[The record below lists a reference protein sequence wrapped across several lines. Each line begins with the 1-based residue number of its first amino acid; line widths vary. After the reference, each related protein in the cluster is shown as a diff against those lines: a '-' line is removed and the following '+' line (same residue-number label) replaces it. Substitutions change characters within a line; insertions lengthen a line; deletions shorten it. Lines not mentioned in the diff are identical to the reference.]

1 MPIISTIILVFI
13 ALALAYTYWSM
24 IRGLVKEH
32 QLSWPLAAL
41 VTVILL
47 SLTGAVFTMLYLLL
61 VAGPVNAGSLLGMI
75 FGISLILAGIRT
87 FSR

>member
-1 MPIISTIILVFI
+1 MLIISTIILVFI

-24 IRGLVKEH
+24 IHGLVEEH
-32 QLSWPLAAL
+32 QLSRPLAAL

-47 SLTGAVFTMLYLLL
+47 GLTGAVFTMLYLLL

>member
-1 MPIISTIILVFI
+1 MPIISAIMLVFV

-24 IRGLVKEH
+24 FRGLVKEH

-41 VTVILL
+41 VSVIFLCL
-47 SLTGAVFTMLYLLL
+47 AMVLFTMLYLLL
-61 VAGPVNAGSLLGMI
+61 VAGPVNAGSILGMI

>member
-41 VTVILL
+41 VVVIFLGL
-47 SLTGAVFTMLYLLL
+47 IGAVFTMLYLLI

-87 FSR
+87 FTR

>member
-24 IRGLVKEH
+24 IHGLVKEH
-32 QLSWPLAAL
+32 QLSRPLAAL
-41 VTVILL
+41 VTVIFLGL
-47 SLTGAVFTMLYLLL
+47 AGALFTMLYLLL

-87 FSR
+87 FTR